1 MIFSGI
7 VYVLVTL
14 IIILFKFVVLTI
26 CREKHMQSSTEIEHI
41 TNKKKQIFV
50 LSKLISSRNMVII

>member
-1 MIFSGI
+1 MIFSCYCVCFG
-7 VYVLVTL
+7 YL

-41 TNKKKQIFV
+41 INKKKQIFV

>member
-1 MIFSGI
+1 M
-7 VYVLVTL
+7 YDLVTL
-14 IIILFKFVVLTI
+14 IIILFNFVVLTI

-41 TNKKKQIFV
+41 INKKKQIFV